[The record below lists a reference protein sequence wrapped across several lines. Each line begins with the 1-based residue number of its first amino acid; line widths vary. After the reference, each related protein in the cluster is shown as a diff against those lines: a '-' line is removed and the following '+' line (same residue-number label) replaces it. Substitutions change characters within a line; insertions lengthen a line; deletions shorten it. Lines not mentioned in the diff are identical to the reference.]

1 MRIHVLVIGMA
12 LLMGGCGHDATIS
25 SLTQYDRATLEMKYQ
40 TAYVYVQDL
49 SCTSQA
55 DCDTIAIGAK
65 PCGGAR
71 GYLVYSKVTVDVNK
85 LQDIV
90 ADVSQYEA
98 GYNAQEGIILQP
110 SPDFDGTELCRPEMH
125 RQQPAAPPSGVVRM
139 RGA

>member
-98 GYNAQEGIILQP
+98 GYNAQEGIISDCSLARIL
-110 SPDFDGTELCRPEMH
+110 TELSCVDRKCIDNNP
-125 RQQPAAPPSGVVRM
+125 QPHPPG
-139 RGA
+139 